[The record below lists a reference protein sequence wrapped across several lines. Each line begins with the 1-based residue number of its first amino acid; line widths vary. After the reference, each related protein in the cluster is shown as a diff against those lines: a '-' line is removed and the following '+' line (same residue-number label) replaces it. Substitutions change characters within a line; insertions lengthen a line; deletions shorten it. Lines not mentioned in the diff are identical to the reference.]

1 MVLEGKNSILLR
13 MLIAVVLIF
22 CFVMMENPSLISRF
36 ADINIQTF
44 YLGKSIVFVLS
55 YFALFVALV
64 LLSLSVSFW
73 KYVFV
78 IILVISTLYV
88 DIFYR
93 ASGKVMEYIDFIILY
108 QSKNNLFDALSMYS
122 TEIAKSLSRSILLLL
137 GFVIMPSMEL
147 SGCFRQVS
155 TEGVSS
161 LSNTL
166 LRWGGGIIC
175 LLIVFSTV
183 VCIYRQGA
191 ATNKLPSTI
200 NPPALSLAF
209 LYDSLINPHPA
220 FSYTTE
226 LKPFAKSQFTHI
238 VLIVDE
244 SLRSDYSPFRRIEIP
259 CSSALKVLDYG
270 SAFSAANCSHTSNI
284 ALRKGFRSTEMA
296 NDFYSNA
303 FIWSYAKN
311 AGFITYLFDAQS
323 GGMGH
328 DFFTQDELKL
338 VDHNISNTSIL
349 QDLDILQS
357 LDYLDDVQRSFT
369 YIIKKG
375 SHFPYR
381 APQSFIDSASKM
393 QLDSYTLSHKQRL
406 LYLANVQ
413 YQSDEFF
420 KALLAREYKQK
431 VLFIYT
437 SDHGQNLFDVPGL
450 THCTSSGDPYFGE
463 GHVPLV
469 ILSNGDISRLDMH
482 LEENYN
488 RASHFNIVP
497 TILEAMGYDVQSL
510 LYIGTDSPLTEKI
523 QPINGFFYGIPFSN
537 FGKEPSFYRSE
548 NQAKTHFIMAL
559 EPNVSNRK

>member
-22 CFVMMENPSLISRF
+22 CFVMMENPNLISKL
-36 ADINIQTF
+36 ADINIQAF
-44 YLGKSIVFVLS
+44 YLGKSIVFILS

-88 DIFYR
+88 DVFYR
-93 ASGKVMEYIDFIILY
+93 ASGKVMEYNDFVILY
-108 QSKNNLFDALSMYS
+108 QSKNNLLDALGMYS
-122 TEIAKSLSRSILLLL
+122 TEIVKSLFRSILLLL
-137 GFVIMPSMEL
+137 GFVIMPSTGL
-147 SGCFRQVS
+147 SMYFRWAS
-155 TEGVSS
+155 IDSANS
-161 LSNTL
+161 LRNAFIVG
-166 LRWGGGIIC
+166 GGGIIC
-175 LLIVFSTV
+175 LLIVFSAATCV
-183 VCIYRQGA
+183 YRQGA
-191 ATNKLPSTI
+191 ATNKLPSTT
-200 NPPALSLAF
+200 NPPALALAF

-270 SAFSAANCSHTSNI
+270 SAFSAGNCSHTSNI

-463 GHVPLV
+463 GQVPLV

-482 LEENYN
+482 LGENYN
-488 RASHFNIVP
+488 RVSHFNIVP

-537 FGKEPSFYRSE
+537 FGKEPFFYRSE
-548 NQAKTHFIMAL
+548 NQAKTHSIMTL
-559 EPNVSNRK
+559 GTNVPNCK